1 MNIKK
6 QFNEKIWGDNF
17 KEHDKI
23 LTQQQKMREDYLK
36 NNLDCDLCR
45 FSTNEPS
52 EFRKHVKSETHKL
65 QMEDLFNT
73 VF

>member
-1 MNIKK
+1 
-6 QFNEKIWGDNF
+6 
-17 KEHDKI
+17 
-23 LTQQQKMREDYLK
+23 MREEYLK